1 MEEIDNIIIHS
12 LRQIGC
18 DIEENVTN
26 LSSFNTELVVEATV
40 RCLEA
45 IRPGL
50 GLSTVLPVNMAAR
63 FRLGATLAQTCMEL
77 GYRGDIGY
85 QTFLYNSEAD
95 LRRVFMFLIEK
106 LPKESEKTINE
117 SISKV
122 ALLEKSVASAISQ
135 GLSIPWLPH
144 YCHKQGFRNRG
155 RANVPYVS
163 VNIEVPIANIE
174 DGNAILILLGLLLL
188 DNVNAMATVII
199 ADYKDY
205 CMRYLQPVP
214 EQMQDI
220 ACFLPS
226 MISYNAKAL
235 NTSPTDIMERINWL
249 SSQHSEKPAYSNA
262 YNIVKEFSKF
272 SSENKIQTSTESQV
286 KPESVMQPVLPDQET
301 LRNQAKQEVETEK
314 MKAECESLRINI
326 EELQNEIKKLTT
338 RLAQATITGQNEE
351 KELKINEEQK
361 KIKAKAYEL
370 LQDGPENVKKLESAI
385 EASTSK
391 LINLANQW
399 EKHRVPLIMKYRQE
413 REKHSTKANASQK
426 KLDEIKLLKEKE
438 KELQE
443 ECRNKDQQYSQL
455 VAEVQK
461 LPKEVNRSAY
471 TQRILEIINN
481 VRKQR
486 DEINK
491 VLADTREIQKE
502 INTLTGRLERSFTVV
517 DELIFRDARTNEA
530 SRKAYKLLATLH
542 SDCNELVSL
551 VEETGAT
558 IREIRDLEEQ
568 IDSESAK
575 NVGANLERIT
585 ADLKQ
590 MKQETAALT
599 AQLQSKAS

>member
-18 DIEENVTN
+18 DIEENITN

-50 GLSTVLPVNMAAR
+50 GLSTILPVNMAAR

-106 LPKESEKTINE
+106 LPKETEKTVNE

-122 ALLEKSVASAISQ
+122 ALLEKSVASTISQ

-155 RANVPYVS
+155 RANDPYVS

-174 DGNAILILLGLLLL
+174 DGNAILILLGLLLP
-188 DNVNAMATVII
+188 DNVNAMTTVII

-226 MISYNAKAL
+226 MILYNAKAL

-249 SSQHSEKPAYSNA
+249 NSQHSEKPAYSNA

-272 SSENKIQTSTESQV
+272 SSEKKTQTSTESQV
-286 KPESVMQPVLPDQET
+286 KPESTMHPVLPDQET

-486 DEINK
+486 DEISK

>member
-18 DIEENVTN
+18 DIEESVTN
-26 LSSFNTELVVEATV
+26 LSGFNTELVVEATV

-63 FRLGATLAQTCMEL
+63 FRLGATLAQTCTEL

-106 LPKESEKTINE
+106 LPKESEKTVNE
-117 SISKV
+117 SVSKV

-144 YCHKQGFRNRG
+144 YCHKKGIRNRG
-155 RANVPYVS
+155 RASIPYVS
-163 VNIEVPIANIE
+163 VNVEVPVPNME
-174 DGNAILILLGLLLL
+174 D
-188 DNVNAMATVII
+188 
-199 ADYKDY
+199 DYKDY
-205 CMRYLQPVP
+205 YMRYLQPVP
-214 EQMQDI
+214 EQMQNI
-220 ACFLPS
+220 SCFLPS
-226 MISYNAKAL
+226 MISYNARAL
-235 NTSPTDIMERINWL
+235 NSSSMDIMDRISWL
-249 SSQHSEKPAYSNA
+249 NSQQSEKIAHSSTH
-262 YNIVKEFSKF
+262 NIVNELNKF
-272 SSENKIQTSTESQV
+272 SLENKTQTSADSQV
-286 KPESVMQPVLPDQET
+286 EAELATHTVLPDQER
-301 LRNQAKQEVETEK
+301 LKNKAKQEVEIEN
-314 MKAECESLRINI
+314 MKAECENLRVNI
-326 EELQNEIKKLTT
+326 EEMQNEIKKLTAK
-338 RLAQATITGQNEE
+338 LAHATITSQNEE

-361 KIKAKAYEL
+361 KIQARAYEL
-370 LQDGPENVKKLESAI
+370 LQDGPENIKKLECTI
-385 EASTSK
+385 EISTNK

-426 KLDEIKLLKEKE
+426 KLDEIKLLKEKD

-443 ECRNKDQQYSQL
+443 ECRNKDQQHSQL

-486 DEINK
+486 DEISK

-590 MKQETAALT
+590 MKQESAALT

>member
-18 DIEENVTN
+18 DIEESVIN
-26 LSSFNTELVVEATV
+26 LSGFNTELVVEATV

-63 FRLGATLAQTCMEL
+63 FRLGATLAQTCTEL

-106 LPKESEKTINE
+106 LPKESEKTVNE
-117 SISKV
+117 SVSKV

-135 GLSIPWLPH
+135 GLSIPWLPY
-144 YCHKQGFRNRG
+144 YCHKKGIRNRG
-155 RANVPYVS
+155 RASTPYVS
-163 VNIEVPIANIE
+163 VNIEVLVPNME
-174 DGNAILILLGLLLL
+174 D
-188 DNVNAMATVII
+188 
-199 ADYKDY
+199 DYKDY
-205 CMRYLQPVP
+205 YMRYLQPVP
-214 EQMQDI
+214 DQMQNI
-220 ACFLPS
+220 SCFLSS
-226 MISYNAKAL
+226 MISYNARAL
-235 NTSPTDIMERINWL
+235 NSSSIDIMERISWL
-249 SSQHSEKPAYSNA
+249 NSQQSEKITHSSGH
-262 YNIVKEFSKF
+262 NIVNELSKF
-272 SSENKIQTSTESQV
+272 SLENKIQTSADSQV
-286 KPESVMQPVLPDQET
+286 EPGFAIHSVLSDQET
-301 LRNQAKQEVETEK
+301 LENKAKQEVEIEN
-314 MKAECESLRINI
+314 MKAECENLRINI
-326 EELQNEIKKLTT
+326 EEMQNEIKKLTT
-338 RLAQATITGQNEE
+338 KLAHATITGQNEE
-351 KELKINEEQK
+351 KELKMNEEQK
-361 KIKAKAYEL
+361 KIKARAYEL
-370 LQDGPENVKKLESAI
+370 LQDGPENIKKLECAI
-385 EASTSK
+385 EISTNK

-443 ECRNKDQQYSQL
+443 ECRNKDQQHSQL

-486 DEINK
+486 DEISK

-502 INTLTGRLERSFTVV
+502 INMLTGRLERSFTVV

-530 SRKAYKLLATLH
+530 SRKAYKLLAMLH